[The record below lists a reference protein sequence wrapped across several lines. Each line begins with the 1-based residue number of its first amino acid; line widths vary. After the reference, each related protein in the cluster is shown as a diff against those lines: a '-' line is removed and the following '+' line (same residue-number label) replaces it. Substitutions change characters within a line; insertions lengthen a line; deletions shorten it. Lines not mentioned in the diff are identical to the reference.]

1 MHAILL
7 LIYWYKAKKIYFC
20 LFFPI
25 QNIWYRK
32 KKKFYIRSVRT
43 SNQVLTSF
51 EYKIIHI
58 ELAAYVKS
66 VISFVTSHSD
76 NAEKSP
82 FRRKTKIWKTRITGT
97 NAVLLPLPKSCFCIK
112 TRLYS
117 TCAGIWRQEA
127 LSGC

>member
-7 LIYWYKAKKIYFC
+7 LIYWYKAKKIIIFFVY
-20 LFFPI
+20 FFPI

-32 KKKFYIRSVRT
+32 KKKFYIRSIRT

-51 EYKIIHI
+51 EYEIIHI
-58 ELAAYVKS
+58 ELEAYVKS

-97 NAVLLPLPKSCFCIK
+97 NAVLLTLPKSCFCIK
-112 TRLYS
+112 IRLYS
-117 TCAGIWRQEA
+117 TCASIWRPVA
-127 LSGC
+127 